1 MGKIKSL
8 FLDIGGVL
16 MTNGW
21 DHRSRKA
28 AVEKFGLDFDEF
40 EVKHRQFN
48 PLLEKDEISLEEYIK
63 CVVFWK
69 ERSFTPEQFRD
80 FMFEQSK
87 PHPEVINYF
96 KELKKTYSLR
106 VTIISNESRA
116 LTLYRLK
123 LADLTSLADDFFVS
137 CFVHL
142 QKPDPRIFKQAS
154 EVTQTPFDR
163 VFYIDDRVEFIE
175 KAAAI
180 GISGLAHVT
189 LDQTKQQL
197 NALLE
202 KR

>member
-1 MGKIKSL
+1 MAKIKSL

-28 AVEKFGLDFDEF
+28 AVEKFGLSFEEF
-40 EVKHRQFN
+40 EVKHAQYN

-63 CVVFWK
+63 CVVFWE
-69 ERSFTPEQFRD
+69 ERPFTPEQFRD
-80 FMFEQSK
+80 FMYEQSK
-87 PHPEVINYF
+87 PHLEVINYF
-96 KELKKTYSLR
+96 KDLKKTYSLR
-106 VTIISNESRA
+106 VSIVSNESRA
-116 LTLYRLK
+116 LTAYRIK

-142 QKPDPRIFKQAS
+142 QKPDPRIFKLAS
-154 EVTQTPFDR
+154 EVTQTPYDR
-163 VFYIDDRVEFIE
+163 VFYIDDRAELIE

-180 GISGLAHVT
+180 GLSGLAHVS
-189 LDQTKQQL
+189 LEQTKQHL